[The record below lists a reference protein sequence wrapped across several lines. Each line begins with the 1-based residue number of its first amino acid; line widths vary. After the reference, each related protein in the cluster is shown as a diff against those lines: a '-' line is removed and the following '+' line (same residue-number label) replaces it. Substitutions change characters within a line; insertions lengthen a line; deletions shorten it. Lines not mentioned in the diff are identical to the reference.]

1 MKNRKHVVLW
11 FGLCLLFLL
20 TACRESPSAQLPT
33 EAPKESAAAA
43 VPFDPD
49 VTPETDTITVQNG
62 KDYEIV
68 VPGTPTPP
76 PTPTPEPT
84 AVPISDPVITLF
96 GGEIYEVT
104 ADFTF
109 SDPGCSAVDYLGNN
123 LTDRVTVK
131 GEVTPYLVGAYEL
144 SYTVTDDGGRTT
156 TAVRRVEVVPYEL
169 PEIVMPPEK
178 TVYLTFDD
186 GPCSYTE
193 KLLDVLAK
201 YDAKA
206 TFFVVGN
213 KSRKDLIA
221 RAYQEGHSIGVHSY
235 THVYKDI
242 YKSEK
247 AFFEDFQKT
256 QEVIREQTGSY
267 TRIFR
272 FPGGSANTVSHI
284 NKGIMTRLTKIM
296 EDMGYRYF
304 DWNVSSGDAS
314 SGYTQESVKKK
325 VINGMKNHT
334 DFVIILQHD
343 IHLPSVR
350 AVEAILQWGTEN
362 GYTFA
367 ALDLTSPIV
376 HSKVQN

>member
-1 MKNRKHVVLW
+1 MKKQASMLLL
-11 FGLCLLFLL
+11 FGLCLLFLAA
-20 TACRESPSAQLPT
+20 ACRANSSV
-33 EAPKESAAAA
+33 A
-43 VPFDPD
+43 VPPAAETTPQSIAP
-49 VTPETDTITVQNG
+49 VEANATPEIDTVTVTG
-62 KDYEIV
+62 TEDYEL
-68 VPGTPTPP
+68 VPPPTAIPP
-76 PTPTPEPT
+76 ETPTPTPTE
-84 AVPISDPVITLF
+84 VPITDPVITLF
-96 GGEIYEVT
+96 GGENYQVT

-109 SDPGCSAVDYLGNN
+109 TDPGFSAVDYLGNN

-131 GEVTPYLVGAYEL
+131 GEVTAYLVGSYDL
-144 SYTVTDDGGRTT
+144 SYTVTDDGGRST
-156 TAVRRVEVVPYEL
+156 TAVRRVEVVAAEL

-193 KLLDVLAK
+193 KLLDVLQK

-235 THVYKDI
+235 THVYKEI

-256 QEVIREQTGSY
+256 QEVIKEQTGSY

-314 SGYTQESVKKK
+314 SGYTQDSVKKN
-325 VINGMKNHT
+325 VINGMKNPT

-350 AVEAILQWGTEN
+350 AVEAILQWGQKN

>member
-1 MKNRKHVVLW
+1 MKRRMRSIWL
-11 FGLCLLFLL
+11 FGFCLLLL
-20 TACRESPSAQLPT
+20 AGCTSTGTMPVATPAPEAPTVSDVTEEIVTVNGSRPYDVDPPSAIPT
-33 EAPKESAAAA
+33 A
-43 VPFDPD
+43 V
-49 VTPETDTITVQNG
+49 
-62 KDYEIV
+62 
-68 VPGTPTPP
+68 
-76 PTPTPEPT
+76 PTPEPT
-84 AVPISDPVITLF
+84 EVPVTDPVITLI
-96 GGEIYEVT
+96 GGESVEIA

-109 SDPGCSAVDYLGNN
+109 ADPGFTAVDYRGVD
-123 LTDRVTVK
+123 LTSRVTVT

-144 SYTVTDDGGRTT
+144 KYTVADDDGRKTV
-156 TAVRRVEVVPYEL
+156 AVRRVEIVPAAL

-213 KSRKDLIA
+213 KSRKDLIG
-221 RAYQEGHSIGVHSY
+221 RAFREGHSIGVHSY

-242 YKSEK
+242 YKSEQ
-247 AFFEDFQKT
+247 AFFEDFLKT
-256 QEVIREQTGSY
+256 QEVIKEQTGSY
-267 TRIFR
+267 THIFR

-314 SGYTQESVKKK
+314 KGYTQSSVKNK
-325 VINGMKNHT
+325 VISGMKRHT

-350 AVEAILQWGTEN
+350 AVESILQWGQKN
-362 GYTFA
+362 GYTFK

-376 HSKVQN
+376 HSTVQN

>member
-1 MKNRKHVVLW
+1 MKKQASMLLL
-11 FGLCLLFLL
+11 FGLCLLFLAA
-20 TACRESPSAQLPT
+20 ACRANSSV
-33 EAPKESAAAA
+33 A
-43 VPFDPD
+43 VPP
-49 VTPETDTITVQNG
+49 VAETTPQSIAPVEANATPETDTVTVTG
-62 KDYEIV
+62 TEDYEL
-68 VPGTPTPP
+68 VPPPTAIPP
-76 PTPTPEPT
+76 ETPTPTPTE
-84 AVPISDPVITLF
+84 VPITDPVITLF
-96 GGEIYEVT
+96 GGEIYQVT

-109 SDPGCSAVDYLGNN
+109 TDPGFSAVDYLGNN

-131 GEVTPYLVGAYEL
+131 GEVTAYLVGSYDL
-144 SYTVTDDGGRTT
+144 SYTVTDDGGRST
-156 TAVRRVEVVPYEL
+156 TAVRRVEVVAAEL

-193 KLLDVLAK
+193 KLLDVLQK

-235 THVYKDI
+235 THVYKEI

-256 QEVIREQTGSY
+256 QEVIKEQTGSY

-314 SGYTQESVKKK
+314 SGYTQDSVKKK

-350 AVEAILQWGTEN
+350 AVEAILQWGQKN

>member
-1 MKNRKHVVLW
+1 MAKRASMIFL
-11 FGLCLLFLL
+11 FGLCLLFLAA
-20 TACRESPSAQLPT
+20 ACRTSTSAPV
-33 EAPKESAAAA
+33 PVAAAA
-43 VPFDPD
+43 
-49 VTPETDTITVQNG
+49 TPAPAAQTETD
-62 KDYEIV
+62 EIDV
-68 VPGTPTPP
+68 VKAPDAESQIAPPSAIPTEV
-76 PTPTPEPT
+76 PTPEPT
-84 AVPISDPVITLF
+84 EIPITDPVITLF
-96 GGEIYEVT
+96 GGETYTVP

-109 SDPGCSAVDYLGNN
+109 ADPGYTAADYRGNN
-123 LTDRVTVK
+123 LTARVTVK
-131 GEVTPYLVGAYEL
+131 GEVTAYLVGAYEL
-144 SYTVTDDGGRTT
+144 SYSVTDDDGRTT
-156 TAVRRVEVVPYEL
+156 TAVRRVEVVPHEL
-169 PEIVMPPEK
+169 PDIVMPPEK

-213 KSRKDLIA
+213 KSRKDLIG
-221 RAYQEGHSIGVHSY
+221 RAYREGHSIGVHSY

-242 YKSEK
+242 YKSEE
-247 AFFEDFQKT
+247 AFFADFQKT
-256 QEVIREQTGSY
+256 QEVIKEQTGSY
-267 TRIFR
+267 TQIFR

-314 SGYTQESVKKK
+314 KGYTTESVKKK

-343 IHLPSVR
+343 IHQPSVR
-350 AVEAILQWGTEN
+350 AVESILKWGTEN

-376 HSKVQN
+376 HSQVQN